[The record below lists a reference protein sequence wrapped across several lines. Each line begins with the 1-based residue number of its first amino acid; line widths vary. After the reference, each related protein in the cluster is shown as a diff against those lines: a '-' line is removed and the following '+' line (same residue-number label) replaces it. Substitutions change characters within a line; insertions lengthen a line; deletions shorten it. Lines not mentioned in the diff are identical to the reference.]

1 MADVPILIQVRR
13 SVPDRTVTAM
23 PLHVSISL
31 LESSLTSRT
40 PPCGLSCSPSQ
51 KLSPKGRKAR
61 RGTRTTPR
69 APSPCS
75 EPPPGVIPHTGMATS
90 HVRNC
95 SDRSPILPCVRRSRK
110 SFAVQSRPI
119 RAHSAA
125 KPSRSA
131 NSAPRK
137 FWSYAPAPPLARRA
151 AQRETQTMLYSQ
163 CTPR

>member
-1 MADVPILIQVRR
+1 MTSVQRQEREPEGLFSDTHTQGGR
-13 SVPDRTVTAM
+13 SRKTQ
-23 PLHVSISL
+23 
-31 LESSLTSRT
+31 SLTAET
-40 PPCGLSCSPSQ
+40 PPVIRHPCWVARERCIRMQSTIAQPSH
-51 KLSPKGRKAR
+51 
-61 RGTRTTPR
+61 
-69 APSPCS
+69 
-75 EPPPGVIPHTGMATS
+75 I
-90 HVRNC
+90 RNC
-95 SDRSPILPCVRRSRK
+95 IDRSPILPCVRRSRK

-137 FWSYAPAPPLARRA
+137 FWSYAPTPPLARCA